1 MVGPV
6 GYVLNQD
13 AFQQGTFLAPVQAII
28 TAADPVLSI
37 TLGIVWLDVRVRS
50 SPAAIAGEVTSLL
63 LMIVGIVITSQ
74 NAPQVTGPAEATPI
88 GQRPAPQ

>member
-28 TAADPVLSI
+28 TAANPVLSI
-37 TLGIVWLDVRVRS
+37 ALGIVWLDVRVRS
-50 SPAAIAGEVTSLL
+50 SPAAIAGEVASLL
-63 LMIVGIVITSQ
+63 LMIIGIVITSQ
-74 NAPQVTGPAEATPI
+74 SSPQVTGPAEAVAA
-88 GQRPAPQ
+88 GQQPA